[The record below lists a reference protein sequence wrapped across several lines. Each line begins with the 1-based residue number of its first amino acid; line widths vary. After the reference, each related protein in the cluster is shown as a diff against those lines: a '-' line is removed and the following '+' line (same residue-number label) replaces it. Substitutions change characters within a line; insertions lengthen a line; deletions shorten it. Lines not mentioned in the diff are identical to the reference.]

1 MGTIFDLDLTG
12 LIKEK
17 SGAPKGDAHE
27 LYCRSILMRLGFEV
41 GKADLSAS
49 SYDVFLMA
57 FENFRYTNSLLVSFY
72 KKEDHRYCLA
82 IAKNLQR

>member
-1 MGTIFDLDLTG
+1 MGTIFDLDITG
-12 LIKEK
+12 LIIEK
-17 SGAPKGDAHE
+17 HGNPKGDAHE

-57 FENFRYTNSLLVSFY
+57 FKKFPNHTNP
-72 KKEDHRYCLA
+72 CLN
-82 IAKNLQR
+82 KNNASVLTV